1 MPRQNHAKSHAAR
14 SLEARDINIVERD
27 PLPIFLEQLRGCSLT
42 SSLANAT
49 RTSIEGVISEHKEK
63 FRDFGD
69 KVLALIERWSRDRVV
84 DIDLINRVPVQ
95 LSSHPYTSEV
105 CSGAGKTAV
114 TVRIEYTPA
123 SRGFIFKT
131 PALLRCQLFSDCRSL
146 SEVDTLQLSLPGKPH
161 LPATNADLSETDTW
175 SSGKVIERAHEFLSR
190 IILVALNHSA
200 KLNKGFPEA
209 DLSEDFEVNLVR
221 EVARASH
228 LAALPGFFASTVRHE
243 QRLTKL
249 HPLILAIHAFDTEWK
264 ELTSDARRQVERT
277 VEQISTRLEDEY
289 SLKKEE
295 FARSIE
301 ETYNKIQAELPSVI
315 IHKRQIEIERLEAHI
330 AQIRARDNEL
340 SSDARRQALTAA
352 IVTGV
357 SGVLEKHEVTSGE
370 DIIRCSRS
378 LTQVITGSKTCRLEP
393 EQILSLFDAFLCC
406 ANDELRS
413 PRERKERPR
422 ASAFKAKKLEVL
434 MAALKV
440 CVSELRPENYDDFIA
455 HFRDRGDQLTSTQ
468 VLKITKQMLGKS
480 PT

>member
-1 MPRQNHAKSHAAR
+1 MPRQNQAKLKAANPVD
-14 SLEARDINIVERD
+14 LRDTYATERD
-27 PLPIFLEQLRGCSLT
+27 PLPIFLEQLRSCSLT
-42 SSLANAT
+42 SSLANAAQ
-49 RTSIEGVISEHKEK
+49 TSIDEVISEHQET
-63 FRDFGD
+63 FQDFGA
-69 KVLALIERWSRDRVV
+69 KVLALIERWSSDRVV
-84 DIDLINRVPVQ
+84 DIDLINRVPAQ
-95 LSSHPYTSEV
+95 LSDQPYSSEV
-105 CSGAGKTAV
+105 SSGAGKAAV

-123 SRGFIFKT
+123 SRGFLFKT
-131 PALLRCQLFSDCRSL
+131 PALLRCQLFSDCRPL
-146 SEVDTLQLSLPGKPH
+146 SEIDTLQLSLPGRPH
-161 LPATNADLSETDTW
+161 LPAADAGLSGTDTW

-228 LAALPGFFASTVRHE
+228 LAALPGFFASTIRHE
-243 QRLTKL
+243 QRLTEL
-249 HPLILAIHAFDTEWK
+249 HPLILAIHAFDKEWR
-264 ELTSDARRQVERT
+264 ELTSGARQHLASAVEG
-277 VEQISTRLEDEY
+277 ISTRLEDEY
-289 SLKKEE
+289 SVHKEE

-301 ETYNKIQAELPSVI
+301 EAYNKIQAELPSVMM
-315 IHKRQIEIERLEAHI
+315 HKRQLEVERLEAHI

-378 LTQVITGSKTCRLEP
+378 LTQVITSSKTCRLEP
-393 EQILSLFDAFLCC
+393 EQILSLFDAFLSC

-413 PRERKERPR
+413 LRERKERPR

-440 CVSELRPENYDDFIA
+440 CVCELRPENYDEFVA
-455 HFRDRGDQLTSTQ
+455 HFRDRSDQLTSTQ